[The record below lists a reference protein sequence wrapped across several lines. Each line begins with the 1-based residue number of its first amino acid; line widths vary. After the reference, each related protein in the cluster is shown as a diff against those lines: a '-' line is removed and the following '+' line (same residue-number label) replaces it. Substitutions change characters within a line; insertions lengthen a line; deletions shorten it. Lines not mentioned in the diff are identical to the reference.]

1 MIFRLWKLLP
11 GQKAIINIRFTEI
24 VKIVDG
30 AYCYNLPTFLMP
42 DYSKHDVRNKD
53 SEVQNTYSFKY
64 KLKIS
69 SSQQIT
75 DLNLPKGVTFE
86 KNPEKNKTII
96 KGNKTARRLKFFSR
110 TS

>member
-1 MIFRLWKLLP
+1 MIFRLWELLP

-42 DYSKHDVRNKD
+42 DYTKHDVRNKD
-53 SEVQNTYSFKY
+53 TAVQNPYAFKY

-75 DLNLPKGVTFE
+75 YLSLPEGVTSDFDPQ
-86 KNPEKNKTII
+86 KTQTII
-96 KGNKTARRLKFFSR
+96 KGNKTARRLEFFSR
-110 TS
+110 TA

>member
-42 DYSKHDVRNKD
+42 DYTKHDVRNKN
-53 SEVQNTYSFKY
+53 SVVQNTYSFKY
-64 KLKIS
+64 ELTIS
-69 SSQQIT
+69 SSQEIKY
-75 DLNLPKGVTFE
+75 LSVPEGVTCDNRG
-86 KNPEKNKTII
+86 KNQTII
-96 KGNKTARRLKFFSR
+96 KGKKTARRLEFFSR
-110 TS
+110 TA